1 MYVLNPPTNGVTYIS
16 AANSQDRCSMQG
28 CIAEA
33 STKKPTLK
41 HKTITDILSTSV
53 HYDENEWELSET
65 RKNKIDKFL
74 SKYPAQKTFYVTG
87 YTDACGSHRY
97 NIKLSQKR
105 ANEVFHYVRSKR
117 AGTTIIL
124 KWVGEVTHKHT
135 SNGRKVSLAIKKKN
149 KRLVLPPK
157 IIADFYLLD
166 GSGSMSGKWKL
177 YTDAI
182 AYWRPKGSRVYVSNT
197 GYIPRYQSLKTIV
210 PFGKTEIWFAYW
222 SILDKMKPGQKLI
235 IISDFD
241 STIPI
246 SAREQAMIKKKVH
259 DKGVKVRAI
268 RL

>member
-1 MYVLNPPTNGVTYIS
+1 
-16 AANSQDRCSMQG
+16 MQG

-197 GYIPRYQSLKTIV
+197 GYIPRRTLLNNIQPY
-210 PFGKTEIWFAYW
+210 GKTEIYYALW
-222 SILDKMKPGQKLI
+222 SVLDRMKGGQTLI
-235 IISDFD
+235 VISDFQP
-241 STIPI
+241 TIPL
-246 SAREQAMIKKKVH
+246 SANERQRINQKIRDKGAKVH
-259 DKGVKVRAI
+259 YI

>member
-1 MYVLNPPTNGVTYIS
+1 
-16 AANSQDRCSMQG
+16 MQG

-157 IIADFYLLD
+157 LIANFYLLD

-197 GYIPRYQSLKTIV
+197 GYIPRRTLLNNIQPY
-210 PFGKTEIWFAYW
+210 GKTEIYYALW
-222 SILDKMKPGQKLI
+222 SVLDRMKGGQTLI
-235 IISDFD
+235 VISDFQP
-241 STIPI
+241 TIPL
-246 SAREQAMIKKKVH
+246 SANERQRINQKIRDKGAKVH
-259 DKGVKVRAI
+259 YI